1 MMTFDPSW
9 QLIHCIRIFKKH
21 PIHKNMIL
29 SIRNLKTIL
38 LYFLFILSMT
48 AVSEINA
55 QSINGIYSDGEV
67 SLHLE
72 ETSEG
77 VIGLFAD
84 SDGSY
89 YEAVFIPDEEG
100 LIGLLGEYYAY
111 IPFETEE
118 LTLIVMPMDGN
129 EEPIVDQAVE
139 YVLSYISALQKEVQ
153 QADYSQLNWAPIKRF
168 GSDFYPSYVLATS
181 TWAQNTTMESEE
193 YSYNYYGDRNGYF
206 GIQIDQFPIGS
217 IVRVEIEGEPLA
229 RKSSYTITVSK
240 DGLTEIFPIME
251 YDYDA
256 LREIKQAKAVNFK
269 YAIYLNNELFGE
281 TLEVVWT
288 RSINDAVFIGQDHHG
303 NTHALNFI
311 FAAYV
316 NENEPDLDIEL
327 GKMLDHKIVN
337 SWIGYQGSEQD
348 VMNQV
353 FTMWYHFQK
362 QGFKYSSITTQ
373 SGSDDRSSG
382 QVVRFVKDA
391 LQSSQANCIDGTV
404 LFASFLYK
412 IGIDVSIVL
421 VPGHAYLAFCMG
433 SDGTKKLALETTSM
447 GSVDIEN
454 LSSTDGQRTDVKL
467 SYDSFLSAIDYAT
480 KAYYEK
486 AEPGIKQGDPQYM
499 EINIKEAREQK
510 VRPIK

>member
-1 MMTFDPSW
+1 MAT
-9 QLIHCIRIFKKH
+9 
-21 PIHKNMIL
+21 
-29 SIRNLKTIL
+29 
-38 LYFLFILSMT
+38 
-48 AVSEINA
+48 VSVVNG
-55 QSINGIYSDGEV
+55 QSINGVYSDGEV

-72 ETSEG
+72 ETEEG
-77 VIGLFAD
+77 VMGLFAD

-89 YEAVFIPDEEG
+89 YEAIFVLDEEG

-129 EEPIVDQAVE
+129 EEPIVEEAVE
-139 YVLSYISALQKEVQ
+139 FVLTYISELQKDVQ
-153 QADYSQLNWAPIKRF
+153 QADYSQIRWAPIKRF

-181 TWAQNTTMESEE
+181 TWAQNTTLESEE
-193 YSYNYYGDRNGYF
+193 NSYNYYGDRNGYF
-206 GIQIDQFPIGS
+206 GVQIDKFPIGS
-217 IVRVEIEGEPLA
+217 IVRIEIEGEPLVK
-229 RKSSYTITVSK
+229 KSSYTITVSK

-269 YAIYLNNELFGE
+269 YAIYLNNELLGE

-303 NTHALNFI
+303 NTHSLNFI

-316 NENEPDLDIEL
+316 NENEPDLDLEL
-327 GKMLDHKIVN
+327 GKMLDHNIIN
-337 SWIGYQGSEQD
+337 SWKGYQGTEEE
-348 VMNQV
+348 VMMEV

-362 QGFKYSSITTQ
+362 KGFKYSNITTQ

-391 LQSSQANCIDGTV
+391 LKSSQANCIDGTV

-421 VPGHAYLAFCMG
+421 VPGHAYLAFSRTEDG
-433 SDGTKKLALETTSM
+433 SQKLALETTSM
-447 GSVDIEN
+447 GGLDIEN
-454 LSSTDGQRTDVKL
+454 VSSTGGQRTDVDQ
-467 SYDSFLSAIDYAT
+467 SYASFINAIDYAT

-486 AEPGIKQGDPQYM
+486 AEPGIKQGNPEYM
-499 EINIKEAREQK
+499 EINIREARQQK
-510 VRPIK
+510 IRPIK

>member
-1 MMTFDPSW
+1 MSLVN
-9 QLIHCIRIFKKH
+9 QYFKK
-21 PIHKNMIL
+21 PLFYFIFIV
-29 SIRNLKTIL
+29 SI
-38 LYFLFILSMT
+38 FAMQQ
-48 AVSEINA
+48 AQA

-72 ETSEG
+72 ETEDG
-77 VIGLFAD
+77 IIGLFAD

-89 YEAVFIPDEEG
+89 YEAIFITDEEG
-100 LIGLLGEYYAY
+100 LIGMLGEYYAY
-111 IPFETEE
+111 IPYETEE
-118 LTLIVMPMDGN
+118 LTLIVMPMDAN
-129 EEPIVDQAVE
+129 EEPIVNEAVE
-139 YVLSYISALQKEVQ
+139 FVLPYISALQKEAE
-153 QADYSQLNWAPIKRF
+153 QADYSQINWAPIKRF
-168 GSDFYPSYVLATS
+168 GTDFYPSYVLATS
-181 TWAQNTTMESEE
+181 TWAQNSVTESEE
-193 YSYNYYGDRNGYF
+193 YNYNYYGDRNGYF
-206 GIQIDQFPIGS
+206 GVQIDKFPIGS
-217 IVRVEIEGEPLA
+217 IVRIEIEGEPLVK
-229 RKSSYTITVSK
+229 KSSYTITVSK

-256 LREIKQAKAVNFK
+256 LREINQAKAVNFK
-269 YAIYLNNELFGE
+269 YTIYLNNELLGE

-303 NTHALNFI
+303 NTHSLDFI

-327 GKMLDHKIVN
+327 GKMLDHKIIN
-337 SWIGYQGSEQD
+337 GWIGYQGTEQD

-391 LQSSQANCIDGTV
+391 LKSSQANCIDGTV

-421 VPGHAYLAFCMG
+421 VPGHAYLAFCRG

-454 LSSTDGQRTDVKL
+454 ITSTDGQRTDVKL
-467 SYDSFLSAIDYAT
+467 SYDSFLNAIDYAT
-480 KAYYEK
+480 KEYYEK

-499 EINIKEAREQK
+499 EISIKEARQNK
-510 VRPIK
+510 IRPIK